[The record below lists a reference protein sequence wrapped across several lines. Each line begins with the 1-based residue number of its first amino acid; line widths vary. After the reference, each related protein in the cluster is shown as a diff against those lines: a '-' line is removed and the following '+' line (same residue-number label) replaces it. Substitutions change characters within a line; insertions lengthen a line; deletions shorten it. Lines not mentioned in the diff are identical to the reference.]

1 MFSQEG
7 NVQLIIGEIAFSE
20 CKFADGKGPDD
31 FDICIEVTHAEDPT
45 QHDWARLE
53 WSENY
58 GKGVVSHL
66 MQRDLALQTL
76 HKIGFEGDD
85 LSTLEEQLPAGTIV
99 PGRVTSKEKD
109 GVTYYHVFLGAG
121 GGGNAPSEDKR
132 LSMAELKRRLM
143 KSGGGKS
150 AGGDGDGDT
159 KPAPNAAAASGKNP
173 FA

>member
-1 MFSQEG
+1 MFNQEG

-58 GKGVVSHL
+58 GKGVVVSHL

-109 GVTYYHVFLGAG
+109 GVTYYHVFLGG

-143 KSGGGKS
+143 KSGGGAS
-150 AGGDGDGDT
+150 NPSDVF
-159 KPAPNAAAASGKNP
+159 KPAPKAAASSGKHP
-173 FA
+173 FV